1 MDGIPAPIVPILQS
15 AAVAELEDDELI
27 TRVRATQWAHEQV
40 WPKLCALYETGL
52 FLEPHKFDLETGSTW
67 GDFATMSWRLT

>member
-15 AAVAELEDDELI
+15 AAVADLEDDELI

-40 WPKLCALYETGL
+40 WPKSCALYKTGPV
-52 FLEPHKFDLETGSTW
+52 LELHKF
-67 GDFATMSWRLT
+67 